1 MDYDHGEKV
10 MKWEEILLPCPIA
23 PIDKIWIF
31 IETPKYLNPRERIA
45 SVLKEWGIPY
55 VFFPIDNHLLSCR
68 FRMIFED
75 RDDKVKI
82 YFAMD
87 PIECKAMDTIE
98 LGIRL
103 LKEAG
108 LISEE
113 NEKQVREELMKRW
126 KEWVTKHAPRVS
138 KLWEVLLTID
148 ANND

>member
-1 MDYDHGEKV
+1 MVYGEKV
-10 MKWEEILLPCPIA
+10 MKWEEILVPCPIT
-23 PIDKIWIF
+23 PFDKVWVFIDV
-31 IETPKYLNPRERIA
+31 PRHVNPRERIA

-55 VFFPIDNHLLSCR
+55 AFFPDRNHLLSCR
-68 FRMIFED
+68 IHVVFED
-75 RDDKVKI
+75 RDDKVRI

-126 KEWVTKHAPRVS
+126 EEWVTIHAPRVS

>member
-1 MDYDHGEKV
+1 MAYGEKV
-10 MKWEEILLPCPIA
+10 MKWEDILVPCPIT

-31 IETPKYLNPRERIA
+31 IEVPRHVNPRERIA

-55 VFFPIDNHLLSCR
+55 AFFPDRNHLLACR
-68 FRMIFED
+68 IHVVFED
-75 RDDKVKI
+75 RDDKVRI
-82 YFAMD
+82 YFAMN

-113 NEKQVREELMKRW
+113 NEEQVREELMKRW
-126 KEWVTKHAPRVS
+126 EEWVTKHAPRVS

>member
-10 MKWEEILLPCPIA
+10 MKWEDILVPCSIT
-23 PIDKIWIF
+23 PIDKVWCF
-31 IETPKYLNPRERIA
+31 IEVPRHVNPRERIT
-45 SVLKEWGIPY
+45 SVLKEWGIPHA
-55 VFFPIDNHLLSCR
+55 FFPNDNHLLSCR
-68 FRMIFED
+68 IHMIFED

-113 NEKQVREELMKRW
+113 NEKQVKEELMKRW
-126 KEWVTKHAPRVS
+126 EEWVTIHAPRVS
-138 KLWEVLLTID
+138 KLWKVLLTID

>member
-1 MDYDHGEKV
+1 MASGEKV
-10 MKWEEILLPCPIA
+10 MNWEEILLPCPIA

-31 IETPKYLNPRERIA
+31 IETPKYLNARERIA
-45 SVLKEWGIPY
+45 SVLKEWGIPH
-55 VFFPIDNHLLSCR
+55 VFFPNHNHLLSCR
-68 FRMIFED
+68 IHMIFED

-103 LKEAG
+103 LKEAR

-126 KEWVTKHAPRVS
+126 EEWVTIHAPRVS
-138 KLWEVLLTID
+138 KLWKVLLTID